1 MYLQKNSSFSRV
13 VISSQGKTYFAHIVH
28 KSTFYRLDLFNNSS
42 LFIPKKVF
50 EPSSQSNFQQNASII
65 LCALLAGYVKVD
77 RSFDNCQCPCPCIWS
92 LRGGV
97 IWQFCFW
104 LPWYRNAIC
113 NAESSNRIV
122 KDVHER
128 EIAFQIDP
136 LAVKWHHFLLPASM
150 LFSLKWR
157 HHLADLLL
165 IVLIQKFNIWCIQL
179 KQKWKLLSRL
189 IFSFS
194 RRFESVWNEI
204 CFPDWSSL
212 LSSDIIFSGAHLVLS
227 LHSSFLGRKI
237 SCLPISFYLSGTR
250 TIYFT
255 TFSNVSYKLPP
266 DPWQAIG
273 KVIRMQIFFSKYFFF
288 DQR

>member
-1 MYLQKNSSFSRV
+1 MKGKLLFRLILLLSNDITFFCQRPCSFHWS
-13 VISSQGKTYFAHIVH
+13 GG
-28 KSTFYRLDLFNNSS
+28 
-42 LFIPKKVF
+42 
-50 EPSSQSNFQQNASII
+50 II
-65 LCALLAGYVKVD
+65 Y
-77 RSFDNCQCPCPCIWS
+77 
-92 LRGGV
+92 
-97 IWQFCFW
+97 
-104 LPWYRNAIC
+104 
-113 NAESSNRIV
+113 
-122 KDVHER
+122 
-128 EIAFQIDP
+128 
-136 LAVKWHHFLLPASM
+136 
-150 LFSLKWR
+150 
-157 HHLADLLL
+157 LADLLL
-165 IVLIQKFNIWCIQL
+165 IVLIQKCNIRCIQL

-212 LSSDIIFSGAHLVLS
+212 LSSDIIFSGAHLVFS

-237 SCLPISFYLSGTR
+237 SCLPISFYLLGTR